1 MKYWECEFICKNRW
15 KKIKRGI
22 AIKISNDKKYEYYL
36 SEIVFEIENNQILK
50 KIQRN

>member
-1 MKYWECEFICKNRW
+1 MKKLKEELL
-15 KKIKRGI
+15 
-22 AIKISNDKKYEYYL
+22 IKISNDKKYEYYL